1 MGCPAARMER
11 VSGSLRSNPL
21 RSLRQAQDKIW
32 TPGGRGFCCGA
43 GREAARSQCLDK
55 LDNQKMLDAKRGGDW
70 AREQSAATIAHP
82 SA

>member
-1 MGCPAARMER
+1 MFSSLLLCKGQANGLRKSRMLSAGYWQVGGC
-11 VSGSLRSNPL
+11 
-21 RSLRQAQDKIW
+21 
-32 TPGGRGFCCGA
+32 GFCLGA
-43 GREAARSQCLDK
+43 GKTRSQCLDK